1 MCTDRTNGD
10 IRLNSTGSSDGNAG
24 RLEIC
29 YRGQQWESIND
40 HQWDD
45 RDARVACAELG
56 FAREGTFSQ
65 KKSDKTDYM
74 LTRESNY

>member
-1 MCTDRTNGD
+1 MCTDRISGD
-10 IRLNSTGSSDGNAG
+10 IRLNSMGSSDGNAG

-40 HQWDD
+40 RQWDD

-56 FAREGTFSQ
+56 FAREGISSH
-65 KKSDKTDYM
+65 KKQIKC
-74 LTRESNY
+74 